1 MEPNNQDFSVSEDQ
15 QALLEMASELRRLA
29 NSALREARK
38 GQSLPCLSNLVAMKP
53 LHSMLI
59 SRLASR
65 FDADQEDAD
74 AVPDEVESDR
84 SQPGYL

>member
-1 MEPNNQDFSVSEDQ
+1 MEPNNQDFPVSEDQ

-29 NSALREARK
+29 NSAFREARK
-38 GQSLPCLSNLVAMKP
+38 GQPLPCLSNLVAMKP

-74 AVPDEVESDR
+74 AVLDEVESDR

>member
-1 MEPNNQDFSVSEDQ
+1 MEPNNQDFSVSQDQ

-29 NSALREARK
+29 NSAFREARK

>member
-1 MEPNNQDFSVSEDQ
+1 MKPNSDQ
-15 QALLEMASELRRLA
+15 TDDAENPVVLLEMAFELRRLA

-53 LHSMLI
+53 LHNMMI

-65 FDADQEDAD
+65 FDAEQEEPD
-74 AVPDEVESDR
+74 AVPDEVESER